1 MGRTAW
7 YVKRKGN
14 VRGPFSSDQ
23 IRIMVASGEILPT
36 DKLRKSGFGAWRRAG
51 KSHKLFPPA
60 EEPDGSTTE
69 ARNRREDP
77 VGGIDEPD
85 DALRVSFDAAD
96 DRGVRVDLTR
106 VAPPASAA
114 RHAETVHS
122 PAHSDGAAH
131 AGRSAARDA
140 RLVPFAAMDTAF
152 SRLVRAAGIIAKV
165 AVMAAGGAGLWA
177 GYEYR
182 RAISSWLWPPPF
194 PLVTVSGDVAYED
207 GTRLPTDELFIA
219 FHPERQRRDA
229 RTFPRPAYA
238 RVDPRTGRFS
248 VAGDGR
254 AFGGV
259 VEGENRVTLHVRPPA
274 PLPAHIA
281 GEAYDTV
288 ATTPLVVEVDGRP
301 LPIRIARPVVVADEE

>member
-1 MGRTAW
+1 MGRAAW

-23 IRIMVASGEILPT
+23 IRIMVANGEILPT
-36 DKLRKSGFGAWRRAG
+36 DRLRKSGFGAWRRAG
-51 KSHKLFPPA
+51 KSPKLFPPVEA
-60 EEPDGSTTE
+60 PAGSTTE
-69 ARNRREDP
+69 ARALQEAP
-77 VGGIDEPD
+77 VRGIDEPD

-96 DRGVRVDLTR
+96 DRGVRVELTR
-106 VAPPASAA
+106 VAPPTPAA
-114 RHAETVHS
+114 RDAEPVHS
-122 PAHSDGAAH
+122 TGHSDGAAH
-131 AGRSAARDA
+131 AGGSAAQGA
-140 RLVPFAAMDTAF
+140 RLVPSAAMDTAF

-165 AVMAAGGAGLWA
+165 AIVAAGGAGLWA

-182 RAISSWLWPPPF
+182 RSISSWLWPPPF

-207 GTRLPTDELFIA
+207 GTRLPSDELFIA
-219 FHPERQRRDA
+219 FHPERQRRDS

-259 VEGENRVTLHVRPPA
+259 VEGNNRITLHVRPPA

-281 GEAYDTV
+281 EEAYDTV
-288 ATTPLVVEVDGRP
+288 ATTPLVFEIDGRP
-301 LPIRIARPVVVADEE
+301 LRIRIARPVVVADEE

>member
-1 MGRTAW
+1 MGRAAW
-7 YVKRKGN
+7 YVKRKGS

-23 IRIMVASGEILPT
+23 IRIMVASGDILPT

-51 KSHKLFPPA
+51 KSPKLFPPA
-60 EEPDGSTTE
+60 EDPAGSTTE
-69 ARNRREDP
+69 ARNRQEDP

-96 DRGVRVDLTR
+96 DRGVRIELTR
-106 VAPPASAA
+106 VAPPTSAA
-114 RHAETVHS
+114 RDAEPVHA
-122 PAHSDGAAH
+122 PAHSDAAAH
-131 AGRSAARDA
+131 AGGSAARDA
-140 RLVPFAAMDTAF
+140 RLVPSAAMDTAF
-152 SRLVRAAGIIAKV
+152 SRLGRAAGIIARV

-182 RAISSWLWPPPF
+182 RAIASWLWPPPF

-207 GTRLPTDELFIA
+207 GTRLPSDELFIA

-254 AFGGV
+254 TFGGV
-259 VEGENRVTLHVRPPA
+259 VEGRNRLTLHVRPPA

-281 GEAYDTV
+281 EEAYDTV
-288 ATTPLVVEVDGRP
+288 ATTPLLVEVDGRP
-301 LPIRIARPVVVADEE
+301 LHIRIARPAVVADEE